1 MSQYKLKMAAAE
13 IRDICVK
20 HDIAASIMLADPDN
34 GERLQ
39 VLDTTWSCA
48 RLEGDMIRLK
58 TTTADF
64 PTKES
69 KKRAIESTAGIA
81 FIFLEM
87 WQEQQMMFTTII
99 ATLSERFN
107 LRNWIKNIDRK
118 ETRK

>member
-13 IRDICVK
+13 IREICMK
-20 HDIAASIMLADPDN
+20 HDIAASIMLAGPDN

-58 TTTADF
+58 TTDF

-69 KKRAIESTAGIA
+69 KARSVASTAGIA

-87 WQEQQMMFTTII
+87 WQESQMMFTTILE
-99 ATLSERFN
+99 TLGERFD

>member
-20 HDIAASIMLADPDN
+20 HDIAASILLADPDN

-39 VLDTTWSCA
+39 VLDTTI
-48 RLEGDMIRLK
+48 LE
-58 TTTADF
+58 
-64 PTKES
+64 
-69 KKRAIESTAGIA
+69 
-81 FIFLEM
+81 
-87 WQEQQMMFTTII
+87 
-99 ATLSERFN
+99 TLGERFD